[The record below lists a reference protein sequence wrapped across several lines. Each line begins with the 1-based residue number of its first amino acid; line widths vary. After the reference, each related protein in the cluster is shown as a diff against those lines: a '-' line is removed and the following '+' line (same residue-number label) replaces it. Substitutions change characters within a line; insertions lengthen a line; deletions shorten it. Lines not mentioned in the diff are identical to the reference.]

1 MNPCCLLNLYISL
14 HSDTVHQV
22 TTSSHED
29 NNTVQIRKSKGS
41 LNPATLKRNHQYV
54 RRWRRHGARCT
65 VHHIPAT
72 VLVSVP
78 VPYLHAI
85 KGLARKPTPRR
96 VQPGDHARREL
107 LPYLPTCPPLSPPF
121 KSTCAASSHP
131 VRFPSWSFSC
141 QLNIVQL
148 SNLVIDCRAHTYK
161 YPYLILDTRISRQVL
176 LLRCFVLSKSALCA
190 QPKQTAPRSPSPPA
204 LN

>member
-1 MNPCCLLNLYISL
+1 MSPCCSLNLYRSIQIRCAKMTTSL
-14 HSDTVHQV
+14 H
-22 TTSSHED
+22 ED
-29 NNTVQIRKSKGS
+29 INSAQIGKSKGS
-41 LNPATLKRNHQYV
+41 MNQSGYSQTESSVCTEMEAS
-54 RRWRRHGARCT
+54 RCT
-65 VHHIPAT
+65 VQRTPAT

-78 VPYLHAI
+78 VPYLDLVHSI

-131 VRFPSWSFSC
+131 VPFPSWFFLC

-148 SNLVIDCRAHTYK
+148 LNLVIDCRAHTYR
-161 YPYLILDTRISRQVL
+161 YSLFDSRHSNL
-176 LLRCFVLSKSALCA
+176 APGSSFALLRA
-190 QPKQTAPRSPSPPA
+190 QQARPLRPA
-204 LN
+204 